1 MTYHARI
8 VKSVTSLFCIGIAL
22 LGPSIASQGAGYP
35 EANRVWPGL
44 SKLWGKSRQEVFKLI
59 GKGVVIVDNRGEQG
73 MNNDLDYKVSYL
85 EWKSTDLTVKSLP
98 GFRWMYLLLV
108 NDRVAAV
115 EACTNKR
122 PSASTISAFLGAK
135 FPVVLDEPED
145 RHGSFE
151 GKAQR
156 ISLLDDD
163 AKLFPGKIAFWANTD
178 ALDRNEVASIQS
190 VQFSGGSDIKAGDFL
205 IEFSRKPDWVSAK
218 VGG

>member
-1 MTYHARI
+1 MAYHAPI
-8 VKSVTSLFCIGIAL
+8 VKSATSLFCIGIAL
-22 LGPSIASQGAGYP
+22 LGVAIPAVGAGYP
-35 EANRVWPGL
+35 EANRTWPGL

-59 GKGVVIVDNRGEQG
+59 GKGAVIVDNRSEEG
-73 MNNDLDYKVSYL
+73 MSNDLSYKVTWL
-85 EWKSTDLTVKSLP
+85 EWKSTELTVKSLP
-98 GFRWMYLLLV
+98 GFRWMYVLLV

-122 PSASTISAFLGAK
+122 PSPSIISAFLGAK

-156 ISLLDDD
+156 INLLDDD
-163 AKLFPGKIAFWANTD
+163 AKLFPGKIAFWANSD

-205 IEFSRKPDWVSAK
+205 IEFSRKPDWVSPK

>member
-1 MTYHARI
+1 
-8 VKSVTSLFCIGIAL
+8 
-22 LGPSIASQGAGYP
+22 
-35 EANRVWPGL
+35 
-44 SKLWGKSRQEVFKLI
+44 
-59 GKGVVIVDNRGEQG
+59 
-73 MNNDLDYKVSYL
+73 
-85 EWKSTDLTVKSLP
+85 
-98 GFRWMYLLLV
+98 
-108 NDRVAAV
+108 VAAV

-122 PSASTISAFLGAK
+122 PSPSTISAFLGAK

-178 ALDRNEVASIQS
+178 ALDRNEIASIQS